1 MLLKAYAAKV
11 ILGNVRAGNADSDIN
26 QRLIQDLKWTQRN
39 LFPLAE
45 TTQTNHHFAETTRTK
60 LRGRIVI
67 SPKLR
72 RRINLICTGVSNLG
86 N

>member
-1 MLLKAYAAKV
+1 MSETHTGFEMDPAQLVPARRNYADESSFRR
-11 ILGNVRAGNADSDIN
+11 NYAD
-26 QRLIQDLKWTQRN
+26 
-39 LFPLAE
+39 
-45 TTQTNHHFAETTRTK
+45 ETTRTK

-72 RRINLICTGVSNLG
+72 GRINLICTGVSNLG